1 MLSLNLLST
10 PNTAYGA
17 AAAVARLVP
26 SNKTEGAT
34 SCCFVPSSKRKFSD
48 VVVSSLDNLPPTTDT
63 NARADEV
70 LVSTDALVNLIASPT
85 LYPVPPL
92 STRTSLI
99 LPEDISEISALAL
112 PLPAL
117 ESKVIISPLS

>member
-17 AAAVARLVP
+17 AAAVAKVVP
-26 SNKTEGAT
+26 SNKIEGAT

-63 NARADEV
+63 NARAETV

-112 PLPAL
+112 PLPIVA
-117 ESKVIISPLS
+117 SKLIDSFLL